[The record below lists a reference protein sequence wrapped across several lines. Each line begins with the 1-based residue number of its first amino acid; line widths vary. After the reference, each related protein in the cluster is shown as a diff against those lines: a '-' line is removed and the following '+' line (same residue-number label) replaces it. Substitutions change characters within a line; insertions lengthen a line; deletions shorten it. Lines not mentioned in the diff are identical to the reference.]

1 MHVADWLQQ
10 AEDVDRRGFGPPD
23 APVDH
28 VEYGVGEHWAFVQGG
43 IAAGFRAEAFEAML
57 ELLALLRGVC
67 EARGEAAVDGEGG
80 SDPLAAEVATVA
92 EAARVGHALLLE
104 RLGASL
110 KPYGR
115 SLRAAAL

>member
-1 MHVADWLQQ
+1 M
-10 AEDVDRRGFGPPD
+10 
-23 APVDH
+23 
-28 VEYGVGEHWAFVQGG
+28 QGG

-92 EAARVGHALLLE
+92 EVARVGHALLLE
-104 RLGASL
+104 RLGAAL